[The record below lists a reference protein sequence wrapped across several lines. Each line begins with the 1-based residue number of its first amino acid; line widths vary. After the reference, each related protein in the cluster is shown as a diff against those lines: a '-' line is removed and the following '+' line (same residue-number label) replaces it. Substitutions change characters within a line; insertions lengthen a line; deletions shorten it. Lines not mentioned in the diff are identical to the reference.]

1 MTTRSLDKLINYI
14 RKSIYLIVLI
24 GVSACHA
31 GSYDDFFSALIRDRP
46 DSVSAL
52 LQRGFDPNTV
62 DPSGQPGLL
71 VAMKAS
77 SFGSAAVLVAWPST
91 RVEVRNSADES
102 PLMLASLQ
110 GELALTKAMI
120 ARGADVNKPG
130 WAPLH
135 YAATHGHLEVMQLLL
150 DEYAYIDAASPN
162 GSTPLM
168 MASRYGSDLAVRLLL
183 EAGADP
189 LLKNELGLTALDFA
203 EGANRSDTAH
213 AISQFIRARQPQG
226 TGN

>member
-1 MTTRSLDKLINYI
+1 VIHGVLNHTRNYI
-14 RKSIYLIVLI
+14 RYSIYLIVLI
-24 GVSACHA
+24 WFSICRA
-31 GSYDDFFSALIRDRP
+31 GSYDDFFSALIQDNP
-46 DSVSAL
+46 GAITAL

-62 DPSGQPGLL
+62 DPSGLPGLL

-77 SFGSAAVLVAWPST
+77 SFGAAAALVAWPTT

-110 GELALTKAMI
+110 GALTLVKALI

-135 YAATHGHLEVMQLLL
+135 YAATNGHLEVMQLLL
-150 DEYAYIDAASPN
+150 DESAYIDAASPN

-168 MASRYGSDLAVRLLL
+168 MAAQYGSDTAVKLLL
-183 EAGADP
+183 EAGADA
-189 LLKNELGLTALDFA
+189 LLTNELGLTAMAFA
-203 EGANRSDTAH
+203 ERVNRSDTVQ
-213 AISQFIRARQPQG
+213 IIDQFIRARQPQG
-226 TGN
+226 AAN